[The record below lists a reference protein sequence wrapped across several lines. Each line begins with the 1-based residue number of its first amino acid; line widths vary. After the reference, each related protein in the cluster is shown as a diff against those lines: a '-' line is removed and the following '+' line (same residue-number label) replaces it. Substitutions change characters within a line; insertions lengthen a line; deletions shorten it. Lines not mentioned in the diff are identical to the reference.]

1 MDKYQHIYDKA
12 YSVLRGLYD
21 DAEMYI
27 DNLQTSIER
36 WCFNQRGEICGGE
49 LFMLAEGYDEDTG
62 DVCIYLDSYAGTITA
77 RYENEDMQVVVIIPD
92 SINKAARKAFEYNAY
107 AMGAIPALA
116 ETINPA
122 W

>member
-12 YSVLRGLYD
+12 YNVLRNLYN
-21 DAEMYI
+21 DAETYI
-27 DNLQTSIER
+27 DGLQNSIER

-49 LFMLAEGYDEDTG
+49 LFVLDKGYDEDTG
-62 DVCIYLDSYAGTITA
+62 DVCIYLDTYAGTITA

-92 SINKAARKAFEYNAY
+92 SINKVAARAFEYNAY